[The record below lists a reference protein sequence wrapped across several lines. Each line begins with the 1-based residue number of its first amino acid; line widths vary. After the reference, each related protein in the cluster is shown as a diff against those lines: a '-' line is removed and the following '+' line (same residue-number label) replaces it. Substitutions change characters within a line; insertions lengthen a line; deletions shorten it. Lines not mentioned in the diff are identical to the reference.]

1 MGRWVLV
8 LGLLV
13 SVSGCSG
20 TGALLLTATPTLPP
34 APSGTPTAT
43 LRPLSSPT
51 LPPTAT
57 LTPLPTS
64 NVRLPFQPSS
74 PPPPDAGWMVY
85 RGRFESKA
93 GTAAYRF
100 MYPATWFLYPNP
112 DMGSAVLQNVS
123 ASPGGGLQVG
133 MAKIEVNFVPCA
145 GPGCF
150 SDGSRMTLTFA
161 GRQALASVAY
171 DENFNVTMQELLVPV
186 EGGAVQFA
194 ILVGGRVEQVP
205 PELRA
210 TLESWLASVQ
220 VD

>member
-1 MGRWVLV
+1 MRRWFWL
-8 LGLLV
+8 LGLLI

-20 TGALLLTATPTLPP
+20 TEALLPTATPTLPP
-34 APSGTPTAT
+34 APNGTPTAT

-57 LTPLPTS
+57 LTPPPTRD
-64 NVRLPFQPSS
+64 VRLVFNPSS
-74 PPPPDAGWMVY
+74 PPPPDAGWLVY

-93 GTAAYRF
+93 GTAGYSF
-100 MYPATWFLYPNP
+100 MYPSTWFLYPDP
-112 DMGSAVLQNVS
+112 GVGSVILQNVS
-123 ASPGGGLQVG
+123 ANPGSGLQLG

-150 SDGSRMTLTFA
+150 PAESRVTLSFA
-161 GRQALASVAY
+161 GRQALASVSY
-171 DENFNVTMQELLVPV
+171 DENFNVTKQDLLLPV
-186 EGGAVQFA
+186 DGGAVQFT

-210 TLESWLASVQ
+210 TLEVWLASAQ
-220 VD
+220 VE